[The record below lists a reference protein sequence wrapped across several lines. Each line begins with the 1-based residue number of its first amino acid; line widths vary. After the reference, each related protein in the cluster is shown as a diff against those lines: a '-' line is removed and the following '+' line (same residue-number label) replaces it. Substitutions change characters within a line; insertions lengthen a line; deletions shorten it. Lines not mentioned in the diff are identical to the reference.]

1 MHVTRKTIDIESA
14 FGTTG
19 EAVILDMERDH
30 VLDVLVNADA
40 STDFQL
46 DRSNG
51 DGDWFEG
58 TNEFTGTDTIAEPL
72 DVGSRFVRLKAST
85 GTGTAGNT
93 AEVLLAS
100 SGQR

>member
-1 MHVTRKTIDIESA
+1 MHATPETIDIESA

-19 EAVILDMERDH
+19 EAVILDLERDD

-40 STDFQL
+40 SADFDL

-51 DGDWFEG
+51 DGNWFESTDSFSG
-58 TNEFTGTDTIAEPL
+58 TEVAETL
-72 DVGSRFVRLKAST
+72 DVGSRFVRLKVSS
-85 GTGTAGNT
+85 GTATAGDT
-93 AEVLLAS
+93 AEVLLSS